1 MKLRLMRILRT
12 LGAMILAL
20 SLAGG
25 AHACLALC
33 NAPLSKAVATAA
45 THCSRC
51 VVKQPQ
57 RQLPPDHSPCKS
69 CLNIDQDRISAGD
82 DATSQ
87 FDFAP
92 ATLLEIPALI
102 SSDTNIAF
110 LEIPRLR
117 NHHPPSGDLLHHLCV
132 LVI

>member
-1 MKLRLMRILRT
+1 MRILQT

-25 AHACLALC
+25 THACLALC
-33 NAPLSKAVATAA
+33 NAPLSKAVPAPGM
-45 THCSRC
+45 HCSHC
-51 VVKQPQ
+51 TVKQPLQ
-57 RQLPPDHSPCKS
+57 QLPSDQSPCKS
-69 CLNIDQDRISAGD
+69 CINIDQDRISAAD
-82 DATSQ
+82 DATTQ

-92 ATLLEIPALI
+92 ATLLEIPTLI

-110 LEIPRLR
+110 LEIPRPL
-117 NHHPPSGDLLHHLCV
+117 NHHPPSGELLHHLCV